1 MVTFSLCVLT
11 HTEESPLVEFL
22 EACQMQGDPKNSF
35 LGSNET
41 NIFFG
46 SSFDTSVIWS
56 LEYKLGLVGPTMPG
70 YDIVCDLY
78 LFIYCCT

>member
-1 MVTFSLCVLT
+1 MR
-11 HTEESPLVEFL
+11 P
-22 EACQMQGDPKNSF
+22 
-35 LGSNET
+35 
-41 NIFFG
+41 IFFG

-78 LFIYCCT
+78 LFIYCCTWKWTYENFMFQRMYLAKTYNYC